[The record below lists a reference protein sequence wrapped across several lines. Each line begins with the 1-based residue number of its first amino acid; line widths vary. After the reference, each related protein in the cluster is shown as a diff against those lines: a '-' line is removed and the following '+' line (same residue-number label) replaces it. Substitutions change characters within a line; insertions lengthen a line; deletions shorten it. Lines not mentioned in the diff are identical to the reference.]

1 MTQDSS
7 TDDEDEFEQV
17 IELKPEI
24 IVKGPSFGRGD
35 E

>member
-1 MTQDSS
+1 MADDN
-7 TDDEDEFEQV
+7 TDGEDEFEQV

-24 IVKGPSFGRGD
+24 IVKGPSWGRRD